1 MNSLMLSPLS
11 KGRTGARPNNS
22 PPFRVA
28 GAVTDLGEPLRLL
41 EKWLRE
47 GEPVPG
53 PFVEELKRL
62 VEARD
67 LEILAAR
74 VEGRTAG
81 VLVLAFRPSVSLG
94 APFASIEDLYVHPDS
109 RRRGVGRALL
119 QAAHDRCAHRGVS
132 YLEAQVEEDAA
143 VSFYSG
149 SGYAPEPDV
158 RVFSRSL
165 PLGAGAGKA
174 DS

>member
-1 MNSLMLSPLS
+1 VSLVP
-11 KGRTGARPNNS
+11 A
-22 PPFRVA
+22 
-28 GAVTDLGEPLRLL
+28 TDLGEPLSLL
-41 EKWLRE
+41 EEWLRD

-67 LEILAAR
+67 LEVLAAR
-74 VEGRTAG
+74 LEGRMAG

-109 RRRGVGRALL
+109 RGRGVGRALL
-119 QAAHDRCAHRGVS
+119 QAAHDRCAHRGAS
-132 YLEAQVEEDAA
+132 YLEAQVEKDAA
-143 VSFYSG
+143 VSFYAG
-149 SGYAPEPDV
+149 SGYDLEPEV

-165 PLGAGAGKA
+165 PLVLGGEAEG
-174 DS
+174 

>member
-1 MNSLMLSPLS
+1 MSPVEV
-11 KGRTGARPNNS
+11 S
-22 PPFRVA
+22 PVL
-28 GAVTDLGEPLRLL
+28 VTDLGEPLRLL

-74 VEGRTAG
+74 VEEGRTAG

-119 QAAHDRCAHRGVS
+119 QAAEDRCGECGVS
-132 YLEAQVEEDAA
+132 YLEAQVEEDDAR
-143 VSFYSG
+143 VFYAG
-149 SGYAPEPDV
+149 SGYEPEPGV
-158 RVFSRSL
+158 RVFSRLL
-165 PLGAGAGKA
+165 PLVSGGEAK
-174 DS
+174 S